1 MVDFIISGILAI
13 YHWWKNCN
21 KTKLQLFFKNCIA
34 SILVAWATSTF
45 FMSLFELFSGFVLV
59 TNLQTTEQVNTMSY
73 KMARIIFWIFAIVI
87 GIGVY
92 LGLRAVLIDIIRK
105 TKDGY
110 KDTFILRDC

>member
-1 MVDFIISGILAI
+1 
-13 YHWWKNCN
+13 
-21 KTKLQLFFKNCIA
+21 
-34 SILVAWATSTF
+34 
-45 FMSLFELFSGFVLV
+45 
-59 TNLQTTEQVNTMSY
+59 MSY

-110 KDTFILRDC
+110 KDTFILKPSIEKCIKNIEDRIDKLEKDKQYDL

>member
-1 MVDFIISGILAI
+1 
-13 YHWWKNCN
+13 
-21 KTKLQLFFKNCIA
+21 
-34 SILVAWATSTF
+34 
-45 FMSLFELFSGFVLV
+45 
-59 TNLQTTEQVNTMSY
+59 MSY